1 MSIQT
6 ISIPWASDTSDS
18 IHLQWD
24 DSSIT
29 GGQRVT
35 LPTTITSDYNY
46 TGEDREKT
54 VTFRTTGTSGPQAS
68 KELKIIQ
75 TSDNLIIA
83 TYTDVYSILS
93 SNKAGFKQ

>member
-6 ISIPWASDTSDS
+6 ISIPWSTDASDS

-24 DSSIT
+24 DSKIT
-29 GGQRVT
+29 GGSLVT
-35 LPTTITSDYNY
+35 ISTGITSDYNH

-68 KELKIIQ
+68 KTLKVIQ
-75 TSDNLIIA
+75 TSDNLVIA
-83 TYTDVYSILS
+83 TYADICSAYSK
-93 SNKAGFKQ
+93 NKAGF